1 MARFSYVVAFAA
13 ACIFPTSGCLL
24 QEHGECGEGSN
35 PKEHACLA
43 RIYEPVFT
51 GDDSGMGGPSCGAPS
66 IVGGTSGNVRE
77 GLSRSRGSCGGGGA
91 ENQFIYTA
99 SWSGPHTFETTD
111 ASFDTVLYVLR
122 GECGGP
128 EIGCDDDGGD
138 GTQSRVT
145 VDLRASE
152 RVTVVVDAYGSTGGG
167 TYILRVD
174 AP

>member
-1 MARFSYVVAFAA
+1 
-13 ACIFPTSGCLL
+13 
-24 QEHGECGEGSN
+24 
-35 PKEHACLA
+35 
-43 RIYEPVFT
+43 
-51 GDDSGMGGPSCGAPS
+51 
-66 IVGGTSGNVRE
+66 
-77 GLSRSRGSCGGGGA
+77 LSRSSGSCGGGGA
-91 ENQFIYTA
+91 EDRFIYTA
-99 SWSGPHTFETTD
+99 QRSGPHTFETTD

-128 EIGCDDDGGD
+128 EIGCDDDGGE
-138 GTQSRVT
+138 GTESRVT